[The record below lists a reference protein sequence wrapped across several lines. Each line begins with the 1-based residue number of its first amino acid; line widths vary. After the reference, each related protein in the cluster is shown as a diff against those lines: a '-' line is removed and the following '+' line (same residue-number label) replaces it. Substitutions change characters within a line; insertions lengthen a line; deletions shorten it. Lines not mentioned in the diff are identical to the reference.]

1 MSKRLSKIEKIKII
15 KLRYN
20 AAKSMFLSDLYS
32 ALDLEETKETRD
44 IARRS
49 AKRSR
54 IDMRIASRQLHRL
67 GAI

>member
-15 KLRYN
+15 KRRYN
-20 AAKSMFLSDLYS
+20 AAKSMFLSDLSS

-44 IARRS
+44 YASRM

-54 IDMRIASRQLHRL
+54 IDMRIASKQLYRL

>member
-15 KLRYN
+15 KIRYN
-20 AAKSMFLSDLYS
+20 VAKSMFLSDLYS

-44 IARRS
+44 IASRS

>member
-20 AAKSMFLSDLYS
+20 AAKSMFLSDLSS

-54 IDMRIASRQLHRL
+54 IDMRIASKQLYRL